1 MASLAPKNITKEK
14 IVKPNK
20 YYVVLL
26 NDDYTTMEFVVEV
39 LRKFFG
45 KSNDAAHAL
54 MLKIHIEGEAVCG
67 MYPFDVAQTKVSQV
81 IEFARKNGQPLMCII
96 REELDS

>member
-1 MASLAPKNITKEK
+1 MVDSLKEVTKNKTK
-14 IVKPNK
+14 KPNLFQ
-20 YYVVLL
+20 VLLL

-39 LRKFFG
+39 LRRFFG

-67 MYPFDVAQTKVSQV
+67 VYSHDVAQTKVSQV
-81 IEFARKNGQPLMCII
+81 IDFSRKNNQPLMCVI
-96 REELDS
+96 RELRG

>member
-1 MASLAPKNITKEK
+1 MVNSLKEVTRNKTK
-14 IVKPNK
+14 KPNLFQ
-20 YYVVLL
+20 VLLL

-39 LRKFFG
+39 LRRFFG

-67 MYPFDVAQTKVSQV
+67 VYSHDVAQTKVSQV
-81 IEFARKNGQPLMCII
+81 IDFSRKNDQPLMCVI
-96 REELDS
+96 REVRA

>member
-1 MASLAPKNITKEK
+1 M
-14 IVKPNK
+14 
-20 YYVVLL
+20 
-26 NDDYTTMEFVVEV
+26 
-39 LRKFFG
+39 KFFG

>member
-1 MASLAPKNITKEK
+1 MVDSLKEVTKNKTK
-14 IVKPNK
+14 KPNLFQ
-20 YYVVLL
+20 VLLL

-39 LRKFFG
+39 LRRFFG

-67 MYPFDVAQTKVSQV
+67 VYSHDVAQTKVSQV
-81 IEFARKNGQPLMCII
+81 IDFSRKNDQPLMCVI
-96 REELDS
+96 REVRT

>member
-1 MASLAPKNITKEK
+1 MVDSLKEVTKNKTR
-14 IVKPNK
+14 KPNLFQ
-20 YYVVLL
+20 VLLL

-39 LRKFFG
+39 LRRFFG

-67 MYPFDVAQTKVSQV
+67 VYSHDVAQTKVSQV
-81 IEFARKNGQPLMCII
+81 IDFSRKNDQPLMCII
-96 REELDS
+96 RELRG

>member
-1 MASLAPKNITKEK
+1 MVDSLKEVVNYKTK
-14 IVKPNK
+14 KPNLFQ
-20 YYVVLL
+20 VLLL

-39 LRKFFG
+39 LRRFFG

-67 MYPFDVAQTKVSQV
+67 VYSHDVAQTKVSQV
-81 IEFARKNGQPLMCII
+81 IDFSRKNDQPLMCVI
-96 REELDS
+96 RELRG

>member
-1 MASLAPKNITKEK
+1 MVDSLKEVTKNKTK
-14 IVKPNK
+14 KPNLFQ
-20 YYVVLL
+20 VLLL

-39 LRKFFG
+39 LRRFFG

-67 MYPFDVAQTKVSQV
+67 VYSHDVAQTKVSQV
-81 IEFARKNGQPLMCII
+81 IDFSRKNEQPLMCVI
-96 REELDS
+96 RELRG

>member
-1 MASLAPKNITKEK
+1 MMVDSLKEVTKNKTK
-14 IVKPNK
+14 KPNLFQ
-20 YYVVLL
+20 VLLL

-39 LRKFFG
+39 LRRFFG

-67 MYPFDVAQTKVSQV
+67 VYSHDVAQTKVSQV
-81 IEFARKNGQPLMCII
+81 IDFSRKNDQPLMCVI
-96 REELDS
+96 RELRE

>member
-26 NDDYTTMEFVVEV
+26 NDDYTTMKFVVEV
-39 LRKFFG
+39 LIKFFG

>member
-1 MASLAPKNITKEK
+1 MVNSLKEVTKNKTKKPKLFQ
-14 IVKPNK
+14 VL
-20 YYVVLL
+20 LL

-39 LRKFFG
+39 LRRFFA

-67 MYPFDVAQTKVSQV
+67 VYSHDVAQTKVSQV
-81 IEFARKNGQPLMCII
+81 IDFSRKNDQPLMCII
-96 REELDS
+96 RELRA